1 MGTANDKFLGTA
13 ANYMELLGTIDMTPE
28 QVKSE
33 FYRLACSYWLNVSDR
48 RSYITLSGL
57 SENMPQAIALMEK
70 LLTGAKVNT
79 EAYSNL
85 VSDIIKS
92 RTDRKSNQGTNFIRL
107 EYYLKYGA
115 KNPATDDLS
124 ESQLKAMDPQQLV
137 DCIHDLMNYPHT
149 VAYYGPSSS
158 ADLVALLNSEH
169 QVPAQF
175 KEIPAETKYANQL
188 PKETTIFIAP
198 YDAKQIYMRMYSDRG
213 EKFNPA
219 IESDRAIYND
229 YFGGSMNSIVFQEMR
244 ESRGLAYSANAV
256 MSQPNYLD
264 EDYVYNSFIAT
275 QNDKMMD
282 AINAFYDI
290 INEMPQS
297 EAAFNLAKEG
307 MMARLRTDRITK
319 SGIIWSYIDAK
330 DLGLKADPRI
340 QLYEDVQKATLQ
352 DVVNFQ
358 QKEVKGRTYYIGI
371 LGDKKDL
378 DLASLKKL
386 GKVVELTQKDIF
398 GY

>member
-1 MGTANDKFLGTA
+1 
-13 ANYMELLGTIDMTPE
+13 
-28 QVKSE
+28 
-33 FYRLACSYWLNVSDR
+33 
-48 RSYITLSGL
+48 
-57 SENMPQAIALMEK
+57 
-70 LLTGAKVNT
+70 
-79 EAYSNL
+79 
-85 VSDIIKS
+85 
-92 RTDRKSNQGTNFIRL
+92 
-107 EYYLKYGA
+107 
-115 KNPATDDLS
+115 
-124 ESQLKAMDPQQLV
+124 
-137 DCIHDLMNYPHT
+137 
-149 VAYYGPSSS
+149 
-158 ADLVALLNSEH
+158 
-169 QVPAQF
+169 
-175 KEIPAETKYANQL
+175 
-188 PKETTIFIAP
+188 
-198 YDAKQIYMRMYSDRG
+198 
-213 EKFNPA
+213 
-219 IESDRAIYND
+219 
-229 YFGGSMNSIVFQEMR
+229 
-244 ESRGLAYSANAV
+244 
-256 MSQPNYLD
+256 
-264 EDYVYNSFIAT
+264 
-275 QNDKMMD
+275 MMD

-307 MMARLRTDRITK
+307 LMARLRTDRITK